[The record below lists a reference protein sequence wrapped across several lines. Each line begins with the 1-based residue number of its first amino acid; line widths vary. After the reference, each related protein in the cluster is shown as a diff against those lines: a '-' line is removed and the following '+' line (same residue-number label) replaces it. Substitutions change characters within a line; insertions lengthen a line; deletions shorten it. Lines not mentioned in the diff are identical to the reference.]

1 MKPRSLNFWLTGY
14 LGAAWLILLLGL
26 GIALWQSVNAIL
38 ERLLAER
45 SRALATQ
52 LATVSADAVLL
63 RDYGSLERSVQ
74 DLARIGGVSQVV
86 IRRAD
91 GVVLGQA
98 GPHLPDVPVQRVPIA
113 AAGEVLGEVEV
124 QYDSGPSRTAAW
136 QLTALVAVGLALFS
150 VFAFWALRR
159 LLIARLITPVRT
171 LLEVESQ
178 AVAEGVPA
186 EVMELGAAL
195 NDLQTRL
202 NAKISALDAAAQ
214 ERNEALR
221 RLCSE
226 QRLATV
232 GQMAGEVAHE
242 LNTPLSN
249 ILVYAQMALTRCSDP
264 ALRQDLETI
273 VEQARRA
280 GHIVRDML
288 NAARAPAPV
297 CQEVDLAAMAEA
309 FRRLFTPLAR
319 KQGVELTVLAEGA
332 VPCQADASRIEQ
344 ILFNLVSNAVQAGAR
359 KVVLAARDEDRPV
372 LEVID
377 DGAGLPEWVRNHLF
391 EPFVTTRPAGQG
403 TGLGLAI
410 CQRLAREMGAEL
422 TLPESTPGHTV
433 FRLAFGTVE
442 GGTA

>member
-26 GIALWQSVNAIL
+26 GIILWQSVNAIL

-45 SRALATQ
+45 SRALAAQ

-113 AAGEVLGEVEV
+113 VAGEVLGEVEV
-124 QYDSGPSRTAAW
+124 QYDSGPSRKAAW

-264 ALRQDLETI
+264 TLRQDLETI

-280 GHIVRDML
+280 GQIVRDML

-297 CQEVDLAAMAEA
+297 CQELDLAAMAEA

-344 ILFNLVSNAVQAGAR
+344 ILFNLVSNALQAGAR
-359 KVVLAARDEDRPV
+359 KVVLAARCEDRPV

-391 EPFVTTRPAGQG
+391 EPFVTTKPAGQG

-422 TLPESTPGHTV
+422 ILPESTPGHTV

-442 GGTA
+442 EGTA